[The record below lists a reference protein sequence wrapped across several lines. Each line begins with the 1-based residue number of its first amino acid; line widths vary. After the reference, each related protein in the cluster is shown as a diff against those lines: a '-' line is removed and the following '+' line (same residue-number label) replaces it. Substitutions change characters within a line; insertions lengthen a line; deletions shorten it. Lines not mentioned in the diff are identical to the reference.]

1 MTLICPEKTME
12 TIPDAETNTHNEAT
26 YSLSVPP
33 HLTSTY
39 HLDMKL
45 QLWM

>member
-1 MTLICPEKTME
+1 MTLICPEKAME
-12 TIPDAETNTHNEAT
+12 TIPIQKPIHILKLPTWPA
-26 YSLSVPP
+26 VPP

-45 QLWM
+45 